1 MNHKIPCEIIKDLL
15 PLYVDG
21 LTSEATDREIREH
34 LEECGECREM
44 YGRMKCG
51 VESPAPSGQTGTGEI
66 DYLKKVRRRNLR
78 NVLLG
83 AAAVF
88 VLMASAAFVKLFL
101 IGHPTDSYIVTYT
114 NVNGNQL
121 NVGGVFYGSADV
133 FSRYKLVPDGEGT
146 QKLVIYTCLPSFW
159 NRNGNFN
166 LEFGLPGEGERM
178 DINGITVNSDGTVTG
193 RMANELYRARNPY
206 IGNMSANGRI
216 AGALG
221 IAKELGDFHN
231 ELQTSSQP
239 YGWTL
244 DFEDGVLN
252 SAAFEEKMKAYS
264 CVLIALID
272 NLGQVS
278 WNYTVELEDG
288 PVQRS
293 GSMTEQE
300 CTEYAGGPVKA
311 FAESPERIQELCD
324 RLGIRE

>member
-21 LTSEATDREIREH
+21 LTSEATGREIREH
-34 LEECGECREM
+34 LDECGECREI
-44 YGRMKCG
+44 YERMKKG
-51 VESPAPSGQTGTGEI
+51 VETGAPGGQPETGEI

-88 VLMASAAFVKLFL
+88 VLMASAAFVKLFI

-114 NVNGNQL
+114 NVNGSQL
-121 NVGGVFYGSADV
+121 NVGGIFYGSADV
-133 FSRYKLVPDGEGT
+133 FSRYKLVPDSDGT

-159 NRNGNFN
+159 NRSGNFN
-166 LEFGLPGEGERM
+166 LEFELPAEGNRM
-178 DINGITVNSDGTVTG
+178 DINGITVNSDGAVTG
-193 RMANELYRARNPY
+193 RQANALYRARNPY
-206 IGNMSANGRI
+206 IGNMSSNGRI
-216 AGALG
+216 AGELG
-221 IAKELGDFHN
+221 IAKALGNFKN
-231 ELQTSSQP
+231 ELQTSHEP

-244 DFEDGVLN
+244 NFEDSVSN

-300 CTEYAGGPVKA
+300 CTEYAGGSVKE

-324 RLGIRE
+324 RLEIRE